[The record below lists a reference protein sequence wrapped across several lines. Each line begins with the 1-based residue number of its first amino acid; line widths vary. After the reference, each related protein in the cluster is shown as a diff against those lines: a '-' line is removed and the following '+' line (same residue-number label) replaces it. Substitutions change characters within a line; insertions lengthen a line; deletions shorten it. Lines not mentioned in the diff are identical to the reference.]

1 MILITTTTILSFFVF
16 YNHKKLSKIFNI
28 YDYPDKKLKNHKIKT
43 SSAGGIFIF
52 LLFFLILLI
61 DQIFKIT
68 KIEFFSSILELNLFL
83 FFCGIFLIFG
93 IIDDKIKLKANLKL
107 FIFIFTFIIFCFLSN
122 NFTLNYFYTSL
133 DVNNFNLGI
142 ISIPFSIFCYL
153 SFTQAFNMYD
163 GLDKQSGFLIL
174 IYLIVFLYLSNY
186 SFFFIYLL
194 IPIIFFILFNK
205 KGQIFLG
212 NAGSNFL
219 SFFIAV
225 VSIRFA
231 ENNLILAE
239 QIFILFA
246 IPGYELIRL
255 SFIRITGKKNPLVGD
270 LNHIHHLLM
279 AKLNYIQTLILILG
293 LTLFPVIGIFLNIEI
308 YLIII
313 VQLISYAITIIY
325 CKAN

>member
-1 MILITTTTILSFFVF
+1 MTRL
-16 YNHKKLSKIFNI
+16 
-28 YDYPDKKLKNHKIKT
+28 
-43 SSAGGIFIF
+43 
-52 LLFFLILLI
+52 
-61 DQIFKIT
+61 
-68 KIEFFSSILELNLFL
+68 
-83 FFCGIFLIFG
+83 
-93 IIDDKIKLKANLKL
+93 LKANLKL

-163 GLDKQSGFLIL
+163 GLDKQSGLLIL

-239 QIFILFA
+239 QIFVLFA

-255 SFIRITGKKNPLVGD
+255 SFIRIAGKKP
-270 LNHIHHLLM
+270 
-279 AKLNYIQTLILILG
+279 
-293 LTLFPVIGIFLNIEI
+293 
-308 YLIII
+308 
-313 VQLISYAITIIY
+313 ISR
-325 CKAN
+325 